1 MKLQEFLDSGCIGSK
16 LDKLKGSS
24 VGINIQPETREVTAD
39 SYVEQERQ
47 KIEKLAGRKVYQIT
61 KGASACFSFF
71 HKLGKNSPNVIHLGN
86 GYYEIQFEDFSIF
99 NEISQFGWTDVFMD
113 AREVILPL
121 MKTVEYASSERGYVF
136 SISDDV
142 SFYYYFVPKLKYP
155 KATTPFLEWLRKKK
169 KIVLPK
175 GKISLWN
182 KNEKIDNEHDP
193 TIYDTII
200 WYHRVQFLTG
210 VPMKNIKFE
219 PDLANYNLWLKNT
232 VIPKLAV
239 TKKKPGSFYRSMIS
253 CPDHV
258 DFNILD
264 VTQDMID
271 EYIVEANSSTYKVL
285 R

>member
-121 MKTVEYASSERGYVF
+121 TKTVEYASSERGYVF

-182 KNEKIDNEHDP
+182 KDEKIDNEHDP
-193 TIYDTII
+193 TIYDTIT
-200 WYHRVQFLTG
+200 WYHRVMLITG

-219 PDLANYNLWLKNT
+219 PDLDNYNLWLKNT

-239 TKKKPGSFYRSMIS
+239 TKKKPGSFYRSMIN
-253 CPDHV
+253 CPNHV
-258 DFNILD
+258 DFNVLD
-264 VTQDMID
+264 VTQDMVD
-271 EYIVEANSSTYKVL
+271 EYINEANSSTYKVL